1 MVVATLLLGSLGAGP
16 LSAGEPH
23 GPVPG
28 SSDTAVVE
36 RRAGAGTHGR
46 VAVNIAAGAGNAQA
60 NLAAIAFSD
69 GGLAIP
75 DARVLQRPQS
85 GGREAHARARI
96 ERGAFGGGDGLLSL
110 NQVAGSG
117 NAQANVFVLGNV
129 PLDLDATA
137 LPGAV
142 PAPVGDAA
150 LAATQGDAN
159 PSDLQHVPAW
169 RREAVIAD
177 DAFRGRQGVVQVNQT
192 AGVGN
197 NSANAIVIQLPGG
210 SP

>member
-1 MVVATLLLGSLGAGP
+1 
-16 LSAGEPH
+16 
-23 GPVPG
+23 
-28 SSDTAVVE
+28 VVE
-36 RRAGAGTHGR
+36 RGAGRDAHGR
-46 VAVNIAAGAGNAQA
+46 VAVNVAAGAGNAQA
-60 NLAAIAFSD
+60 NLAAIAVSD

-96 ERGAFGGGDGLLSL
+96 ERGAFGDGDGLLSI

-117 NAQANVFVLGNV
+117 NAQANVFLLGNV
-129 PLDLDATA
+129 PADVDALA

-142 PAPVGDAA
+142 APLAA
-150 LAATQGDAN
+150 DTELAATQGDPN
-159 PSDLQHVPAW
+159 PSDLQHAPAW

-177 DAFRGRQGVVQVNQT
+177 DAFRGRQGVLQVNQT